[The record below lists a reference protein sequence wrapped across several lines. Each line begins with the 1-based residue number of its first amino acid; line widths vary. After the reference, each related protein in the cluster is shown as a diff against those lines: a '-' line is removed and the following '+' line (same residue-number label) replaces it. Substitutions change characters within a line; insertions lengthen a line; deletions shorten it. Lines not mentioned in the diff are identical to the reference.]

1 VGFSQSYTYFIWR
14 TGKTEIADYA
24 TELVAAADYLRPN
37 FFVNTP
43 DILHESLQIG
53 GPAMFAIRAVLAAT
67 LSPSWGMYSGYE
79 IYEHHP
85 VRPGSEEYLNSE
97 KYQLR
102 PRDFAG
108 ALAEGRS
115 LQPLITKLNAIR
127 RRHPALQQLKG
138 LRFHGISNDS
148 LLCYSRRHED
158 TGDTVIVVVCL
169 DSKSQQWAET
179 DLWMPAL
186 GLDWPDVVEVVDEL
200 SGEVYQWGQRNAV
213 GLDPHWRAAH
223 VLSVRKPT

>member
-1 VGFSQSYTYFIWR
+1 
-14 TGKTEIADYA
+14 
-24 TELVAAADYLRPN
+24 
-37 FFVNTP
+37 
-43 DILHESLQIG
+43 
-53 GPAMFAIRAVLAAT
+53 
-67 LSPSWGMYSGYE
+67 MYSGYE
-79 IYEHHP
+79 IYENHP
-85 VRPGSEEYLNSE
+85 VEPSSEEYLNSE

-127 RRHPALQQLKG
+127 RRHPAFQQLKG
-138 LRFHGISNDS
+138 LYFHGISNEN

-158 TGDTVIVVVCL
+158 SGDTVIVVVCL
-169 DSKSQQWAET
+169 DPQSQQWAET

-186 GLDWPDVVEVVDEL
+186 GLHWPDVVEVVDEL

-223 VLSVRKPT
+223 VLSIRKPI